1 MRLIFVPM
9 NRITFHSEGYRMPKL
24 KKYDLKR
31 WLIEI
36 AQNHNKQIVRLAYN
50 FCTDNEL
57 LKINQEFLQH
67 DTLTDIIT
75 FDYSNQ
81 DLLEGEIFISHERVA
96 ENANQFQ
103 EEINHEFLRVL
114 AHGLLHLIGFQDKT
128 TKLKEEMRKK
138 ENEAIQHFF
147 AILAENKSIQNS

>member
-1 MRLIFVPM
+1 MPM

-96 ENANQFQ
+96 ENANRFQ

-128 TKLKEEMRKK
+128 TKLLEEMRKK

-147 AILAENKSIQNS
+147 AILAENNSIQNS

>member
-1 MRLIFVPM
+1 MPM

-147 AILAENKSIQNS
+147 AILAENNSIQNS

>member
-1 MRLIFVPM
+1 VPM
-9 NRITFHSEGYRMPKL
+9 NRITFHPEGYRMPKL

-147 AILAENKSIQNS
+147 AILAENNSIQNS

>member
-1 MRLIFVPM
+1 MPM

-128 TKLKEEMRKK
+128 TKLLEEMRKK

-147 AILAENKSIQNS
+147 AILAENNSIQNS

>member
-1 MRLIFVPM
+1 MPM

>member
-1 MRLIFVPM
+1 VPM

-24 KKYDLKR
+24 KKHDLKR

-36 AQNHNKQIVRLAYN
+36 AQNHDKQIVRLAYN
-50 FCTDNEL
+50 FCSDAEL

-81 DLLEGEIFISHERVA
+81 NLLEGEIFISHERIA
-96 ENANQFQ
+96 ENANHFQ
-103 EEINHEFLRVL
+103 QEFMHEFLRVL
-114 AHGLLHLIGFQDKT
+114 VHVLLHLIGFQDKT
-128 TKLKEEMRKK
+128 KKLKQEMRQK

-147 AILAENKSIQNS
+147 TILAENKTIQKR

>member
-1 MRLIFVPM
+1 MPM

-24 KKYDLKR
+24 KKQDLKR

-36 AQNHNKQIVRLAYN
+36 ARNHDRQIVRIAYN
-50 FCTDNEL
+50 FCTDSEL

-81 DLLEGEIFISHERVA
+81 DLLEGEIFISHERVT
-96 ENANQFQ
+96 ENAHQFK
-103 EEINHEFLRVL
+103 EEFNHEFFRVL
-114 AHGLLHLIGFQDKT
+114 AHGVLHLIGFQDKT
-128 TKLKEEMRKK
+128 KKLKSEMRKK
-138 ENEAIQHFF
+138 ENEAIEQFF
-147 AILAENKSIQNS
+147 AILAENNSI

>member
-1 MRLIFVPM
+1 MPM

-24 KKYDLKR
+24 KKHDLKR

-36 AQNHNKQIVRLAYN
+36 AQNHDKQIVRLAYN
-50 FCTDNEL
+50 FCSDVEL

-81 DLLEGEIFISHERVA
+81 NLLEGEIFISHERIA
-96 ENANQFQ
+96 ENANNFQ
-103 EEINHEFLRVL
+103 QEFMHEFLRVL
-114 AHGLLHLIGFQDKT
+114 VHGLLHLIGFQDKT
-128 TKLKEEMRKK
+128 KKLKQEMRQK

-147 AILAENKSIQNS
+147 TILAENKTIQKR